1 MQFWT
6 LLQNTSFIYTILLP
20 IREKTTDKSQQTD
33 ENPKTRYV
41 ISSGVISYS
50 VKVNGV
56 KQSMPVD
63 YTLPNH
69 DKKVCS
75 AVQSSMCIIKDIR

>member
-1 MQFWT
+1 MKSVIGRTIFYIAPKYI
-6 LLQNTSFIYTILLP
+6 FICTILFP
-20 IREKTTDKSQQTD
+20 TREETTDESQQTD
-33 ENPKTRYV
+33 EEPKTRYV
-41 ISSGVISYS
+41 INSGVISYS

-69 DKKVCS
+69 DKKVC
-75 AVQSSMCIIKDIR
+75 